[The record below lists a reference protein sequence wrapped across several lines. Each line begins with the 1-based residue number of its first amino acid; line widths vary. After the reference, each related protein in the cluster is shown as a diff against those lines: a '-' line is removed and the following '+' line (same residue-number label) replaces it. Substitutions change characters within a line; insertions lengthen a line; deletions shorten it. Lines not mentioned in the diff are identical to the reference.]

1 MVRGAHAADTWLEDV
16 GRGLGPFGGVPGA
29 PPGVAA
35 QFCPECPLAT
45 LLGQGRSGR

>member
-29 PPGVAA
+29 PLESQRNFALSAP
-35 QFCPECPLAT
+35 
-45 LLGQGRSGR
+45 